1 LEEEESKEKGKQM
14 DMVNSLNNNKD
25 GEEED
30 EEGGYITERLKLKY
44 FCKTNCYNLIVIDA
58 FFVCRR
64 ERCDISH
71 GLFSGC
77 FMGFINIYCS
87 DLLFSGKGR
96 QRALK

>member
-1 LEEEESKEKGKQM
+1 MEEEESKEKGKQM

-25 GEEED
+25 GEKED
-30 EEGGYITERLKLKY
+30 EEGGYIT
-44 FCKTNCYNLIVIDA
+44 
-58 FFVCRR
+58 